1 MDITL
6 LRKQAEARYAQ
17 EGMPSIQDESWRF
30 TDVSQ
35 LNPALFTASWKP
47 SALAVTPLSACY
59 IVVENGRLSLEKSNL
74 DSLPKGVHVRPIMD
88 CTDERLGSLAD
99 QGSGF
104 VQLNTAT
111 FEQGV
116 QLEVEAGV
124 SLEAPIHLIHL
135 SDNEQGAFQ
144 MRHLFAL
151 GEQAKVTI
159 IEEYVGA
166 AKIEYFMNVVSE
178 VFVADGAHIDHYKLQ
193 RESES
198 AYHFHTIEAQCGCE
212 ALFSNHAITI
222 GGRLGRNDIRTR
234 ILGEQS
240 EAICNGLYL
249 LKEQQLFDT
258 HLFMDHAVAKCNSH
272 ELYKGILADKAKS
285 VFCGRIL
292 VQQDAQETDAIQS
305 NANLLLSRGAKV
317 HTMPQLEIY
326 ADDVKCTHGAT
337 IGELDEQALFYLQTR
352 GVDPEGAHAMLTTAF
367 ANEVFDEVAC
377 ETFKAYA
384 EEMVKI
390 WLSGV
395 HA

>member
-1 MDITL
+1 M
-6 LRKQAEARYAQ
+6 
-17 EGMPSIQDESWRF
+17 
-30 TDVSQ
+30 
-35 LNPALFTASWKP
+35 
-47 SALAVTPLSACY
+47 
-59 IVVENGRLSLEKSNL
+59 
-74 DSLPKGVHVRPIMD
+74 RPIMD

-99 QGSGF
+99 QASGF

-111 FEQGV
+111 FEQGL
-116 QLEVEAGV
+116 QLEVEAGI
-124 SLEAPIHLIHL
+124 SLETPIHIIHL

-144 MRHLFAL
+144 MRHLLSL

-159 IEEYVGA
+159 IEEYIGTA
-166 AKIEYFMNVVSE
+166 EIEYFMNVVSE
-178 VFVADGAHIDHYKLQ
+178 VFVADGAHLDHYKLQ
-193 RESES
+193 RESET
-198 AYHFHTIEAQCGCE
+198 AYHFHTIEAQCGSK
-212 ALFSNHAITI
+212 AIYSNHAITI

-352 GVDPEGAHAMLTTAF
+352 ESIQ
-367 ANEVFDEVAC
+367 
-377 ETFKAYA
+377 KAP
-384 EEMVKI
+384 MRC
-390 WLSGV
+390 
-395 HA
+395 